1 MEILMLKRI
10 LFGGESSN
18 SPLTNLGL
26 TLLRI
31 FAGIGLMTHGITKIP
46 PSEKFLEGV
55 TGMGFPMPQA
65 FAWAAG
71 LSEFAG
77 GALLILGLFTRPVSF
92 FIAFTMAT
100 ALIGQ
105 HRSDPFATQEKA
117 FLYFFIALAFLFMG
131 ANFWSVDG
139 ILRRNRSL

>member
-1 MEILMLKRI
+1 MLKRI
-10 LFGGESSN
+10 LFGGEAST

-31 FAGIGLMTHGITKIP
+31 FSGIGLMTHGVGKIP
-46 PSEKFLEGV
+46 PSEQFIGSV
-55 TGMGFPMPQA
+55 TGFGFPMPQV

-77 GALLILGLFTRPVSF
+77 GALLILGLFTRPASF
-92 FIAFTMAT
+92 FIACTMAV
-100 ALIGQ
+100 AAFIQ
-105 HRSDPFATQEKA
+105 HRNDPFATQEKA
-117 FLYFFIALAFLFMG
+117 LLYFFIALAFLFMG
-131 ANFWSVDG
+131 SNFWSVDG